1 MTKWLP
7 SICIAACA
15 FCSINSFFA
24 PSRNPYLTS
33 LRGTTGKAT
42 ASSVTLLVRIG
53 TLIRSR
59 PLLRNS
65 LACMCLSAIGDL
77 LAQRFE
83 LFQRN
88 TKHSLKQ
95 EHKSEFDLMDTY
107 RTVTLGSFGLLIAGP
122 LYSMWYP
129 FLDGVCHPWS
139 LTKYGLWAT
148 PVVKMIIEMTFL
160 EPVFLSL
167 FFGYMNMAEGGNMQS
182 YQQKMSSE
190 FLPTYKTSLTV
201 WPPYMLLS
209 FRFVPVGA
217 QTIAMNLAMAF
228 WDAFLSYQNSR
239 TTSIIISDGL
249 VPIAPH
255 LDVIPTLVVSSP
267 VSPFLRGAIQEEP
280 KTLLLTPEE
289 TLSPTFAKLSTL
301 APMNQLAQDLPETV
315 TVLNSSIPDDDND
328 DGEEIEDEGQDHE
341 EEQQEPRLLTTVE

>member
-7 SICIAACA
+7 GFCIAACA
-15 FCSINSFFA
+15 FCSIHSLFA

-42 ASSVTLLVRIG
+42 ASSVTLLVRMG
-53 TLIRSR
+53 NLIRSR

-83 LFQRN
+83 LFQQR
-88 TKHSLKQ
+88 TKHSAK
-95 EHKSEFDLMDTY
+95 EENKSEFDLMDVY
-107 RTVTLGSFGLLIAGP
+107 RTVTLASFGLLIAGP

-139 LTKYGLWAT
+139 LTKYGVWAT

-167 FFGYMNMAEGGNMQS
+167 FFGFMNLAEGGNIQS
-182 YQQKMSSE
+182 FQQKMSSE

-249 VPIAPH
+249 VPIEPH
-255 LDVIPTLVVSSP
+255 LDAMPTLVVPSP
-267 VSPFLRGAIQEEP
+267 VLPFLRGDKREEP
-280 KTLLLTPEE
+280 KTLLLASKE
-289 TLSPTFAKLSTL
+289 TLSPTFAKLSIL
-301 APMNQLAQDLPETV
+301 APVNQLGQPLLETV
-315 TVLNSSIPDDDND
+315 TLLNNSIPDDDDND
-328 DGEEIEDEGQDHE
+328 YEEEEDGALDHE
-341 EEQQEPRLLTTVE
+341 EEPQETR